1 MRRSKSNPAKYA
13 RNYRKISQ
21 RKNTGYDEG
30 TNADEREKK
39 RLEAILKQSEQ
50 TWKRGL
56 AENGHDVAEET
67 SKRDSTAAD
76 DEAEETAG
84 DDMLSL
90 LSPELRE
97 QFAGMAPD
105 NILVLPG
112 KKKKTKRKRKL
123 PPLTPEETKAAKALY
138 KQTQRKLNTLLL
150 RKKQKELRSGLYKQL
165 EENSF
170 GSSLDGSRK
179 DKQSLLLKSSE
190 LGKKVSKK
198 QLLKQLRKKESMG
211 MKLTEEEMSVLYV
224 KYEAPADGSFAEA
237 NPLAGSTQSERK
249 SSQGEA
255 GDETAKED
263 GDEAKSSQKKK
274 KQKKRNTDDVDEAEV
289 AAVEVAGDMD
299 SSQTMESCTKKT
311 RSESSIGEAEKPV
324 DESTD
329 EFSGR
334 NEHQS
339 TAQGEKDGSTEVKVD
354 YSKMMFAGL
363 SSLKSKTDTRN
374 TELAIEKA
382 KRQREEEE
390 REMQREEEERK
401 KRKVYVP
408 SETIE
413 VSTMHLRERPA
424 KAVVEPKRMVVMHID
439 RPEEINE
446 KRYDLPVSAMEFE
459 IVDAVRSN
467 DCTILCGETGSG
479 EDGFPPFCSP
489 DDRLR
494 STIAQASQRRSRS
507 FSTSQVSA
515 LDLGGIAR
523 LDEQRKLMTETKVT

>member
-112 KKKKTKRKRKL
+112 KKKKKQRKRKL

-170 GSSLDGSRK
+170 GSSLDGSRT

-211 MKLTEEEMSVLYV
+211 MNL
-224 KYEAPADGSFAEA
+224 
-237 NPLAGSTQSERK
+237 
-249 SSQGEA
+249 
-255 GDETAKED
+255 
-263 GDEAKSSQKKK
+263 
-274 KQKKRNTDDVDEAEV
+274 
-289 AAVEVAGDMD
+289 
-299 SSQTMESCTKKT
+299 
-311 RSESSIGEAEKPV
+311 
-324 DESTD
+324 
-329 EFSGR
+329 
-334 NEHQS
+334 
-339 TAQGEKDGSTEVKVD
+339 
-354 YSKMMFAGL
+354 
-363 SSLKSKTDTRN
+363 
-374 TELAIEKA
+374 
-382 KRQREEEE
+382 
-390 REMQREEEERK
+390 
-401 KRKVYVP
+401 
-408 SETIE
+408 
-413 VSTMHLRERPA
+413 
-424 KAVVEPKRMVVMHID
+424 
-439 RPEEINE
+439 
-446 KRYDLPVSAMEFE
+446 
-459 IVDAVRSN
+459 
-467 DCTILCGETGSG
+467 
-479 EDGFPPFCSP
+479 
-489 DDRLR
+489 
-494 STIAQASQRRSRS
+494 
-507 FSTSQVSA
+507 
-515 LDLGGIAR
+515 
-523 LDEQRKLMTETKVT
+523 